1 LNIIGIGKP
10 GCSITSRLEQHSQYN
25 TFYIDSANNKRYKN
39 FSKVKEQ
46 RDHEDYET
54 NYRKIRFKNM
64 SEKTTTVVLSGSG
77 KISGIILRLLEQLSD
92 HSLSVVYIK
101 PDLTLLD
108 ETSRMREKIVFG
120 ILQQY
125 ARSGLLENIQIIS
138 NEAVEQAL
146 KSVSI
151 ADYWEDINDVIAST
165 FHMLNV
171 FDNTEPLLTTIAE
184 EKATT
189 RISTI
194 GVVAYDSLDEKS
206 FYNLHAPRLKKY
218 FFGISQDTLS
228 KEKDLLHNIRSYV
241 KGKSG
246 EKCLAC
252 FAIYSTDYNE
262 NYVYVSHHASLIQ
275 EENVYS

>member
-1 LNIIGIGKP
+1 MNIIGIGKP
-10 GCSITSRLEQHSQYN
+10 GCSITSRLEKHTQYN
-25 TFYIDSANNKRYKN
+25 TYYIDSDNSKKYKN

-46 RDHEDYET
+46 RAHEDYEK

-64 SEKTTTVVLSGSG
+64 SEKTTTIIFSGSG
-77 KISGIILRLLEQLSD
+77 KISGIILRLLEQLND

-125 ARSGLLENIQIIS
+125 TRSGLLKNMQIIS
-138 NEAVEQAL
+138 NEAVEQVL
-146 KSVSI
+146 ESVSI

-165 FHMLNV
+165 LHMLNV
-171 FDNTEPLLTTIAE
+171 FGNTEPLLSTMAE
-184 EKATT
+184 QKETT
-189 RISTI
+189 RISTV
-194 GVVAYDSLDEKS
+194 GVVAYNNLDEKS
-206 FYNLHAPRLKKY
+206 FYNLQAPRLKKY
-218 FFGISQDTLS
+218 FFGISQKTLDE
-228 KEKDLLHNIRSYV
+228 EKDLLHKIRSYV
-241 KGKSG
+241 KEKSG